1 MEILHPPKTVYV
13 LFNLCCYLLLFN
25 GINTSAYSVPDRYF
39 INCGSSGST
48 TVYGRNF
55 VGDVNPDSFTLSTS
69 HSNIAKEDQSSDSA
83 SSPLYQ
89 TNGIYVVR
97 FHFYAFTSPDNLA
110 TVRFDA
116 STSKFS
122 LQSNFSVQN
131 SSTSKSPVIKEF
143 LIRIDVGNFQIYFTP
158 SGSSSFAF
166 VNAIEAF
173 LAPDNFIQD
182 SPFYITPAGSKGV
195 YNGLLPNAL
204 QVVHRISVGGLT
216 VTPDTDTLGRNWIP
230 DDDYLVFWD
239 AATNTPFRSAP
250 PNYQPGSATKFDAPD
265 PVYNTAKELNIAP
278 SQQGVTLPKT
288 NSNVS
293 WGFNVN
299 GNAKFLVR
307 VHFCDVI
314 SQAGSGKL
322 KFNLYIYSNFSQK
335 IDPQDSTTAAMT
347 AVPFYIDFVVHSD
360 DSGFMNVSIGPRQD
374 SRNQTAF
381 LNGVEIMQ
389 LVNFPGP
396 IPDGSG
402 SGNKHLPAIISS
414 VAGGVV
420 LIIITVVLF

>member
-25 GINTSAYSVPDRYF
+25 GINTSAYTVPDRYF

-89 TNGIYVVR
+89 TARIFRQKSSYDLDLVQNGIYVVR

-143 LIRIDVGNFQIYFTP
+143 LIRID
-158 SGSSSFAF
+158 
-166 VNAIEAF
+166 
-173 LAPDNFIQD
+173 D